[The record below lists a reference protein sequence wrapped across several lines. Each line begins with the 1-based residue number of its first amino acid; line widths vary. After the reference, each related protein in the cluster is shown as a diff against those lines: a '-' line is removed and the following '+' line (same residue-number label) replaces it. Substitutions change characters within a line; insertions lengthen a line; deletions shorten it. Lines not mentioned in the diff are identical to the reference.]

1 MSDKTIPVDRLV
13 KAYVK
18 IRAAYL
24 DMKRQHEEQQSA
36 LQEQMNMIKDAL
48 LQHCKEN
55 NVESVRTDFGTF
67 FRTVKKDYWTNDW
80 ESFGK
85 FVVEHAVPELLEK
98 RINQSHMRQFLEEHP
113 DVLPPGL
120 NVESKYSVTVR
131 SK

>member
-1 MSDKTIPVDRLV
+1 MSDKPISVERLV
-13 KAYVK
+13 KAYVN
-18 IRAAYL
+18 IRTAYL
-24 DMKRQHEEQQSA
+24 DMKKQHEAQQA
-36 LQEQMNMIKDAL
+36 ELQEQMSAIKDAL
-48 LQHCKEN
+48 LQHCKDN
-55 NVESVRTDFGTF
+55 NVESVRTESGTF

-131 SK
+131 SR